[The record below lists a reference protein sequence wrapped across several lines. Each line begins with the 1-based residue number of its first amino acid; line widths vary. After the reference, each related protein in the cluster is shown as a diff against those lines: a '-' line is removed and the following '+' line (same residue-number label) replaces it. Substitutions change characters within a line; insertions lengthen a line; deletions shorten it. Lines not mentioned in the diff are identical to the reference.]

1 MIKCAHCKE
10 QLSAYLDGI
19 MTAEEKKLI
28 EEHLSTC
35 EQCKAA
41 LSELMETRETLRN
54 LEEVEPPP
62 WFTQTIMNRVREE
75 AEPRK
80 GLLQRLFYPLHIK
93 IPVEALATCLV
104 VVLALFVY
112 KNTEPE
118 IKAIHEPEETVTASP
133 QNQAQERDGGVAS
146 APRETEGKSDSMLK
160 EDREEQRKTIS
171 QVRPENAGAG
181 GIVKNAP
188 SPPGSPAR
196 QMPEKSADAIGSRYE
211 AKTGE
216 TETLKKQEPMPAQR
230 AAVTPTAR
238 PKEDSIAPA
247 VGSAAVKDAQEAMK
261 ARSSSQF
268 QAAPAAESKR
278 ILFTVSTNSIE
289 TTAKETESLL
299 NRFGAKNINRSSR
312 QPRSVTL
319 DADLPGQKVTEFLNA
334 LRTIG
339 DLKGKEVPSKSPEE
353 YLAVRIEITGNP

>member
-1 MIKCAHCKE
+1 MINCAHCNE
-10 QLSAYLDGI
+10 QLSTYLDGI

-35 EQCKAA
+35 EHCSLA
-41 LSELMETRETLRN
+41 LSELKKTLETLRN

-62 WFTQTIMNRVREE
+62 WFTQKIMNRVREE

-133 QNQAQERDGGVAS
+133 QNQAQKQDGRVT
-146 APRETEGKSDSMLK
+146 PLPKETEEKSDSMLK
-160 EDREEQRKTIS
+160 EDHEEQRNTVS
-171 QVRPENAGAG
+171 PVRPEKSGTG
-181 GIVKNAP
+181 GIVKNTP
-188 SPPGSPAR
+188 SPAGSPAP
-196 QMPEKSADAIGSRYE
+196 QMAEKSAEAIGSRYE
-211 AKTGE
+211 AKTSE
-216 TETLKKQEPMPAQR
+216 TETLKKPEPMPAQK
-230 AAVTPTAR
+230 AAVTATAR
-238 PKEDSIAPA
+238 PKEDGIAPT
-247 VGSAAVKDAQEAMK
+247 VGSAEFKDAQEATK
-261 ARSSSQF
+261 KRSSSQF

-312 QPRSVTL
+312 QPHSVTL
-319 DADLPGQKVTEFLNA
+319 DADLPGQKVTECLNA
-334 LRTIG
+334 LKATV
-339 DLKGKEVPSKSPEE
+339 DLKGKEIPSKPLEE